1 MVAINYKS
9 LFQSAQRNDNQGSH
23 QSIHGGEAS
32 SVAGVGQGRERAVLA
47 TFTRSLAHS
56 HAGGSSWRFNS
67 LSRMGYFRSVS
78 RAVKFTVSRLLLK
91 PRSAFRNQCLI
102 ILETFALQKM
112 TSWTGRDESQMVQ
125 LQENEQ
131 DEIGCRIHRTTLLS
145 GQWESC
151 ELEVFL

>member
-78 RAVKFTVSRLLLK
+78 RGTFECHRISEDI
-91 PRSAFRNQCLI
+91 LI
-102 ILETFALQKM
+102 CVGEVHSQQVASEAKKCLQKSM
-112 TSWTGRDESQMVQ
+112 PHHLRNICPSKNDFMDGKRRKSDGATSGE
-125 LQENEQ
+125 
-131 DEIGCRIHRTTLLS
+131 
-145 GQWESC
+145 
-151 ELEVFL
+151 

>member
-1 MVAINYKS
+1 
-9 LFQSAQRNDNQGSH
+9 
-23 QSIHGGEAS
+23 
-32 SVAGVGQGRERAVLA
+32 
-47 TFTRSLAHS
+47 
-56 HAGGSSWRFNS
+56 
-67 LSRMGYFRSVS
+67 MGYFRSVS
-78 RAVKFTVSRLLLK
+78 RGTFECHRISEDILISVKFTVSRLLLK